1 MPRMTKAKRSAAAKK
16 AAATRR
22 RNAMKTTPTRRRRV
36 TRKKKGML
44 SDLITPAQA
53 ENGFKQLVGIGVGF
67 YAGEMLTPV
76 INPDGESANKET
88 AIKLAGGF
96 AIATMGKMPNVGAG
110 MIASGFK
117 TLLANHPTLGLGDRS
132 MRTNYLNDAPMVVP
146 TEMYLDDYGYL
157 DDAGYLNDYTAAYQS
172 ETY

>member
-1 MPRMTKAKRSAAAKK
+1 MARMTKAQRSAAAKK

-76 INPDGESANKET
+76 INPDGESGNKET
-88 AIKLAGGF
+88 AIKLASGF

-117 TLLANHPTLGLGDRS
+117 TLLANHPTLGLGDRGAK
-132 MRTNYLNDAPMVVP
+132 RVNYLSEAPMVVP
-146 TEMYLDDYGYL
+146 TEIYL
-157 DDAGYLNDYTAAYQS
+157 DDAHLNDEGYLNDYTAAYQS
-172 ETY
+172 EAY